1 MTMGI
6 RQATLDDLP
15 VLINLGELMHAESP
29 RFSRITFS
37 PARLGHTLAALVQ
50 SPMGFVWVT
59 ETEAGEV
66 VGGLMATAFQHWAS
80 DDLMTTDLALF
91 LAPEHRGGTAAARL
105 TRKYHQ
111 WARDL
116 GAKLIQQ
123 GVTTGVH
130 TDQTVQLLE
139 RLGMKRCGVI
149 LEA

>member
-1 MTMGI
+1 MGI

-15 VLINLGELMHAESP
+15 ALINLGELMHAESP
-29 RFSRITFS
+29 RFSAITFS

-59 ETEAGEV
+59 ESDAGEV
-66 VGGLMATAFQHWAS
+66 VGGMVATAFQHWAS
-80 DDLMTTDLALF
+80 YDLMTTDLALF
-91 LAPEHRGGTAAARL
+91 LAPEHRGSTAAARL
-105 TRKYHQ
+105 ARKYHQ

>member
-1 MTMGI
+1 MGI

-15 VLINLGELMHAESP
+15 ALINLGELMHAESP
-29 RFSRITFS
+29 RFSTITFS

-66 VGGLMATAFQHWAS
+66 VGGMVATAFQHWAS

-91 LAPEHRGGTAAARL
+91 MAPEHRGGTAAARL
-105 TRKYHQ
+105 ARKYHQ

>member
-15 VLINLGELMHAESP
+15 ALINIGEIMQAESP
-29 RFSRITFS
+29 RFSELSFS
-37 PARLGHTLAALVQ
+37 AARLGHTLAGLIK
-50 SPMGFVWVT
+50 SPMGFVWVA
-59 ETEAGEV
+59 EAEGGEV
-66 VGGLMATAFQHWAS
+66 VGSMVAAAYQHWAS
-80 DDLMTTDLALF
+80 DDLVSSDLALF
-91 LAPEHRGGTAAARL
+91 MAPSHRGGSAAARL
-105 TRKYHQ
+105 ARKYHQ

-116 GAKLIQQ
+116 GVRLIQQ

>member
-1 MTMGI
+1 MGI

-15 VLINLGELMHAESP
+15 ALINLGELMHAESP
-29 RFSRITFS
+29 RFSSITFS
-37 PARLGHTLAALVQ
+37 TVRLGHTLAALVQ

-66 VGGLMATAFQHWAS
+66 VGAMVATAFQHWAS

-105 TRKYHQ
+105 ARKYHQ

>member
-1 MTMGI
+1 MSI
-6 RQATLDDLP
+6 RQATLNDLP
-15 VLINLGELMHAESP
+15 ILINLGEIMHAESP
-29 RFSRITFS
+29 RFSCINFS
-37 PARLGHTLAALVQ
+37 PARLGHTLASLIK

-59 ETEAGEV
+59 ETEAGDV
-66 VGGLMATAFQHWAS
+66 AGGLVATAFQHWAS

-91 LAPEHRGGTAAARL
+91 LAPDHRGGTAAARL
-105 TRKYHQ
+105 ARKYHQ

>member
-1 MTMGI
+1 MGI

-15 VLINLGELMHAESP
+15 ALINLGELMHAESP
-29 RFSRITFS
+29 RFSSITFS
-37 PARLGHTLAALVQ
+37 PVRLGHTLARLVQ

-59 ETEAGEV
+59 ETDEGEV
-66 VGGLMATAFQHWAS
+66 VGAMVATAFQHWAS

-91 LAPEHRGGTAAARL
+91 LASDHRGGTAAARL
-105 TRKYHQ
+105 ARKYHQ
-111 WARDL
+111 WGRDL